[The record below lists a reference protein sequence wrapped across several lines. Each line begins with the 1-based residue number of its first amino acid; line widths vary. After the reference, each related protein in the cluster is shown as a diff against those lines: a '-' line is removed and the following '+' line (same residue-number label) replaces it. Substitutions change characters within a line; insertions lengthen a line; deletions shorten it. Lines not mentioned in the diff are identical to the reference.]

1 VDRQG
6 TAVAVAKHR
15 KGRLV
20 DRQGAVACRVG
31 IVGIGDTDIGDIG
44 IVEVVVGIVEVV
56 VGIVEVA
63 VEVVE
68 VVEVQV
74 DHTVVVAVVVAVLQI
89 QEPPERVESRAAA
102 AADTRVVVHL
112 TSLRRVLMLPELK
125 HLLGGELDLRSA
137 SRHSLGQLAS
147 S

>member
-1 VDRQG
+1 VDREG

-31 IVGIGDTDIGDIG
+31 IVGIGDTDIGDI
-44 IVEVVVGIVEVV
+44 GIVEVV